1 MLEKYAYF
9 ITPRQVEQAL
19 LKCNFDMLDQIFG
32 EGQLEQEDTVNV
44 SVTDQ
49 LKVNFSKWKQ
59 NMRELFEIG
68 KMSDDPALCTLF
80 VNQELP

>member
-32 EGQLEQEDTVNV
+32 EG
-44 SVTDQ
+44 
-49 LKVNFSKWKQ
+49 
-59 NMRELFEIG
+59 
-68 KMSDDPALCTLF
+68 
-80 VNQELP
+80 